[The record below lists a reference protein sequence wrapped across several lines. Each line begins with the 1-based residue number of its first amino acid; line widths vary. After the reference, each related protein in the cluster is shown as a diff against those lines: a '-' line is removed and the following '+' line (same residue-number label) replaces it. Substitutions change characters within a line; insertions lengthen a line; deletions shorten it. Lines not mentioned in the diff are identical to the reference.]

1 MQYNFDHDIIAI
13 RRKKSTPKYPPR
25 TIYSHNCKNY
35 NTNVIKNELRNVNWE
50 HVTNYRDSNICWQYI
65 KDILLKCPDT
75 HSRLTKKTIKG
86 KPCPWITEE
95 IKKQMNDHDGLLR
108 KARRSK
114 NQNDW
119 TKYKIFKNVNNVI
132 KRAKSKYHKNLLG
145 ENVSKPELFWKY
157 IKTVF
162 PTKMKQTCSKS
173 FVINDIARTNE
184 TEISNG
190 FCSFFHNAVKN
201 LKANSLRLKHFIWI
215 KPKVLS
221 IKTANRFHFRYVH
234 IGPDLIPACLTKDCT
249 TRTCTINDSSRKCN
263 SGNFNNTND
272 FKIGRISAI

>member
-1 MQYNFDHDIIAI
+1 
-13 RRKKSTPKYPPR
+13 
-25 TIYSHNCKNY
+25 
-35 NTNVIKNELRNVNWE
+35 
-50 HVTNYRDSNICWQYI
+50 
-65 KDILLKCPDT
+65 
-75 HSRLTKKTIKG
+75 
-86 KPCPWITEE
+86 
-95 IKKQMNDHDGLLR
+95 
-108 KARRSK
+108 
-114 NQNDW
+114 
-119 TKYKIFKNVNNVI
+119 
-132 KRAKSKYHKNLLG
+132 
-145 ENVSKPELFWKY
+145 
-157 IKTVF
+157 
-162 PTKMKQTCSKS
+162 MKQTCSKS

-272 FKIGRISAI
+272 FKIGCISAIYKSGKKNELNNYSPITVLPILSKIMEKCIYNQLTVCLEKNNLLLSRQFGFRKGKLTELAATLFFDHVH